1 MIILALNRPSFALK
15 SSNNI
20 IEKKSKWIRTEGAKN
35 NLMKLDCL
43 KGSNHVMKLLKTT
56 HEFQTNN
63 MERSRTMWYNFF
75 SHLFDS
81 PKAFRDF

>member
-20 IEKKSKWIRTEGAKN
+20 IEKKSKWIRTEGTKI

-43 KGSNHVMKLLKTT
+43 KGSNHAMKLLKTA
-56 HEFQTNN
+56 HEFQRNT
-63 MERSRTMWYNFF
+63 MEQSKRLNFYIT
-75 SHLFDS
+75 S
-81 PKAFRDF
+81 K